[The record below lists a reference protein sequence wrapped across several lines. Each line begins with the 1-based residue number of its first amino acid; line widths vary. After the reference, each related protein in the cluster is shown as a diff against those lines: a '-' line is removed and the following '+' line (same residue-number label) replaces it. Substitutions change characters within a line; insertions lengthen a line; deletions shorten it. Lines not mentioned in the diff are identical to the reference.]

1 MNNEYSIIGFYVVLM
16 ILLNIFS
23 IGYGETFVKN
33 ADFLEQDVKKDY
45 SGDIWGTLNFL
56 LFVEV
61 PESSKLSNALH
72 IYRLIYWLIVIPY
85 TILIAFIIVRLIIPW
100 GM

>member
-1 MNNEYSIIGFYVVLM
+1 MKNEYTIIGFYVVLM
-16 ILLNIFS
+16 IILNIIS
-23 IGYGETFVKN
+23 IGYGDIFLKN
-33 ADFLEQDVKKDY
+33 ADFLEKDIKKDY

-61 PESSKLSNALH
+61 PESSKFSNALE
-72 IYRLIYWLIVIPY
+72 IYRLIYFLLVVPY